1 MWKQE
6 VGSPQGISL
15 LAHLSS
21 VNMPEKDYM
30 VYHSRTHYHIINSDI
45 MLAQSKLHLS
55 TFGSKQDYLPAT
67 NFKSH
72 CIGLRHVSAAIN
84 QLGNSRN

>member
-21 VNMPEKDYM
+21 VNMPEKDYD
-30 VYHSRTHYHIINSDI
+30 VPHHIINSDI

-84 QLGNSRN
+84 QLGNRRN